1 MSEARLIHSLNV
13 EREARA
19 LAEHWGIDAER
30 AALAGLLHD
39 CAKGLSLAQMQGLA
53 LAGNLWL
60 DKETWDSRTLIHAP
74 VGAYLAGCDWGV
86 DDPEILDAIRWHTT
100 GRPGMSVL
108 EKIIYLADMTEPA
121 RAPFG
126 SLQAIRAAV
135 WDDLD
140 RAMLLALRD
149 SVAYVRKSNHS
160 LHTHTLEA
168 LRWFEKQQ
176 EK

>member
-13 EREARA
+13 EQEARA
-19 LAEHWGIDAER
+19 LAEHWRIDTER

-53 LAGNLWL
+53 LAGSLWL

-74 VGAYLAGCDWGV
+74 VGAYLARQDYGAN
-86 DDPEILDAIRWHTT
+86 DPEILDAIRWHTT

-108 EKIIYLADMTEPA
+108 EKIIYLTDMTEPA

-126 SLQAIRAAV
+126 SLQAIRAVV

-140 RAMLLALRD
+140 KAMLLALRD
-149 SVAYVRKSNHS
+149 CVAYVHKSNHP
-160 LHTHTLEA
+160 LHTHTLDA
-168 LRWFEKQQ
+168 LRWFEGRQ
-176 EK
+176 